1 MGKAFLA
8 LLLVS
13 SAGLAATPAGGGHGA
28 GGAGAHSAGA
38 GPGGAAAGNSS
49 GAAAGHATG
58 THIQSVR
65 LGATADKP
73 KPKPVRKTSAPVSPE
88 VHNVVP
94 TMVLTRCTTER
105 RLRHECG
112 EAPSHLR

>member
-38 GPGGAAAGNSS
+38 PGGAAAGNSS
-49 GAAAGHATG
+49 GMAAGHATG

-73 KPKPVRKTSAPVSPE
+73 KPKHVRKTSAPVSPE

-94 TMVLTRCTTER
+94 TMVLTPCTTER

-112 EAPSHLR
+112 EGPSHLR

>member
-13 SAGLAATPAGGGHGA
+13 SAALAATPTGGGHGA
-28 GGAGAHSAGA
+28 GGGGGHSAGH
-38 GPGGAAAGNSS
+38 GGAAAGNSS

-58 THIQSVR
+58 THIHSVR

-73 KPKPVRKTSAPVSPE
+73 KPRPVRKTSAPVSPE

-94 TMVLTRCTTER
+94 TMLLTPCTTER

>member
-13 SAGLAATPAGGGHGA
+13 SAALAATPAGGGHG
-28 GGAGAHSAGA
+28 
-38 GPGGAAAGNSS
+38 GAAAGSSS

-65 LGATADKP
+65 PGATPDKP
-73 KPKPVRKTSAPVSPE
+73 KPRPVRKTSAPVSPD

-94 TMVLTRCTTER
+94 TMVLTPCTTER

-112 EAPSHLR
+112 EAPSQLR

>member
-8 LLLVS
+8 LVLMSS
-13 SAGLAATPAGGGHGA
+13 SALAAAPT
-28 GGAGAHSAGA
+28 
-38 GPGGAAAGNSS
+38 GGAAAGNSS
-49 GAAAGHATG
+49 GAAAGHSSG

-65 LGATADKP
+65 AGATADKP
-73 KPKPVRKTSAPVSPE
+73 RPKPKPVPKSLAPSPE

-94 TMVLTRCTTER
+94 ARVLTPCTTER

-112 EAPSHLR
+112 EGPSHLR

>member
-38 GPGGAAAGNSS
+38 PGGAAAGNSS
-49 GAAAGHATG
+49 GMAAGHATG

-94 TMVLTRCTTER
+94 TMVLTPCTTER

-112 EAPSHLR
+112 EGPSHLR